1 MKIENQDNIDRY
13 VLGEMSVEERAG
25 FERQVAQDAKLQEQ
39 LEFTQHVNTAIKSR
53 NEKLEKMEAW
63 DDDYIPVSVRA
74 CSAKPQ
80 KGRKLFLW
88 FSSIAGIAVLLVWI
102 FPLGSN
108 RIVVR

>member
-25 FERQVAQDAKLQEQ
+25 FERQVAQDDKLQEQ

-88 FSSIAGIAVLLVWI
+88 FSSIAGIAV
-102 FPLGSN
+102 PLGSN